1 MAQQEAA
8 VTRILA
14 ALSLLLLVAF
24 LATRR
29 REAAYTPEDRAALE
43 GAIEGWDGWGIGV

>member
-1 MAQQEAA
+1 M
-8 VTRILA
+8 TRILA

-29 REAAYTPEDRAALE
+29 REEPRAIPRWAWDED
-43 GAIEGWDGWGIGV
+43 WDDPAMDVYDTWEPKP

>member
-1 MAQQEAA
+1 M
-8 VTRILA
+8 TRILA

-29 REAAYTPEDRAALE
+29 KPEAWGRWPEPD
-43 GAIEGWDGWGIGV
+43 DGWGLFT